1 MKLTAMIIALG
12 ASFLPDKIIKMN
24 FITSLIVSTV
34 VYYVVYKIVKNMI
47 EI

>member
-1 MKLTAMIIALG
+1 MRFAPMIIALG
-12 ASFLPDKIIKMN
+12 ASFLPDRIIKMN